1 MEKQEFQKFT
11 KYFCTR
17 LIQSVVQAR
26 TGEEVGHGCI
36 GNPETSDWFN
46 FRVDELGEITAY
58 IRSSVQGFPPTSKCL
73 NLDFFLYTAFGD
85 YLPLESWR
93 ITIDEQKSDPLV
105 SVRGGFYHQ
114 LGTLLKSVAAAAR
127 VTPLYRY
134 YVKKQGADTFVAFYR
149 IYDGASEIDLGPNK
163 TETRLGCLPSPF
175 GSLCVDLSYRTTME
189 LASGQPLSKSA
200 YCPKDDRLRE
210 KGKLASASCPRF
222 IPMSTKV
229 PSDLKRRSDA
239 ELTSPVEETVT
250 TFSISPSSPIDVG
263 DKKVSFHMGQSSSS
277 EDVSTMLGDQRCRTL
292 KIADDTI
299 AVPADLTGPPLSRL
313 RHCSTV
319 PTACNLL
326 DKTDNFAI
334 LKEDSDEPNRG
345 EDDSDEDRS
354 LSAIHML
361 SFSTTDD
368 LGSDLKELVQR
379 CQDAPTSL
387 LFMDNEQNYSNLQS
401 LLSEYE
407 NRKNG
412 FDEFIAKEMV
422 KAWYMSN
429 SIVDQRKECHLSPP
443 EFCSLE
449 KLAEIGV
456 TYRLIPTDEKDTG
469 LELVCA
475 EQGYDYR
482 DEIVINREKLPNYD
496 EKIKTFFEEHLHTDD
511 EARYVA
517 KGSGYFD
524 VRDKEDRWI
533 RVLTVEG
540 DLLILPAGI
549 YHRFTVDDNDY
560 INAIRLFKGVPVWKA
575 YNRGEESEN
584 MPIRHEYVNT
594 I

>member
-93 ITIDEQKSDPLV
+93 ITIDEQKSDPL
-105 SVRGGFYHQ
+105 
-114 LGTLLKSVAAAAR
+114 SVAAAAR

-292 KIADDTI
+292 SETSELSTASSLRRSKRKKPIASFPFATLLSISDNPSRCRRHSEQIKRTDIDEQEIADDTI

-412 FDEFIAKEMV
+412 FDEFIAKV
-422 KAWYMSN
+422 RSDASCN
-429 SIVDQRKECHLSPP
+429 
-443 EFCSLE
+443 
-449 KLAEIGV
+449 
-456 TYRLIPTDEKDTG
+456 
-469 LELVCA
+469 
-475 EQGYDYR
+475 
-482 DEIVINREKLPNYD
+482 
-496 EKIKTFFEEHLHTDD
+496 DD
-511 EARYVA
+511 
-517 KGSGYFD
+517 
-524 VRDKEDRWI
+524 
-533 RVLTVEG
+533 
-540 DLLILPAGI
+540 
-549 YHRFTVDDNDY
+549 
-560 INAIRLFKGVPVWKA
+560 
-575 YNRGEESEN
+575 
-584 MPIRHEYVNT
+584 
-594 I
+594 